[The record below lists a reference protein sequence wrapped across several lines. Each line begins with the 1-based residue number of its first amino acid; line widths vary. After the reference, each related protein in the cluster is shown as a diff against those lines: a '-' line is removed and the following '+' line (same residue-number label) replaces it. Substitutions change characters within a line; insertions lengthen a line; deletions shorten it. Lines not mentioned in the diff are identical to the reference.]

1 LQIKE
6 EKKEVE
12 KKIPKSISK
21 DTISQK
27 TNNNSGILL
36 DTVLSKVIDIHSGKI
51 FTQGIKLDLNVE
63 DDIFV
68 QIDQESLEQMFYY
81 LILNA
86 INASEVVQE
95 KKITINLKKL
105 GGTVLVETSYLG
117 RSFPKEL
124 ILDQLGLEKLGEDK
138 FEKALGI
145 ELTIVNSLA
154 KENESKL
161 TFENI
166 KKPGLGVIGS
176 KLRLTLTREKKV
188 QLVGKS
194 SEIKRPNQLV

>member
-1 LQIKE
+1 M
-6 EKKEVE
+6 
-12 KKIPKSISK
+12 
-21 DTISQK
+21 
-27 TNNNSGILL
+27 
-36 DTVLSKVIDIHSGKI
+36 SKVIDIHSSKI

-68 QIDQESLEQMFYY
+68 QVDQESLEQMFYY

-86 INASEVVQE
+86 VNSSENAEE
-95 KKITINLKKL
+95 KKITIHIKKL
-105 GGTVLVETSYLG
+105 GGTVLVEISYLG
-117 RSFPKEL
+117 EGFSKEL
-124 ILDQLGLEKLGEDK
+124 ILDQLGLEKLEEEK

-166 KKPGLGVIGS
+166 KKTGVGVVGS
-176 KLRLTLTREKKV
+176 KLRLTLVREKKSSIIAKSNDLKKV
-188 QLVGKS
+188 QKPIGNDRL
-194 SEIKRPNQLV
+194 